1 MIRICVLIAA
11 TNGLISMVMGA
22 FGAHM
27 LKLSVTPSQYDF
39 FTSASNYQLWYSV
52 CTVAIFG
59 LIRTNISPSVENF
72 LKSTCWLFQVGIIL
86 FSGGI
91 YISILT
97 DIKLLSFVIPTGGVA
112 LMLGWIVFILATLR
126 KSERASK

>member
-11 TNGLISMVMGA
+11 INGLMSMVMGA
-22 FGAHM
+22 FGSHM

-39 FTSASNYQLWYSV
+39 FTSASNYQLWYSI
-52 CTVAIFG
+52 CTIAIFG
-59 LIRTNISPSVENF
+59 LIRTNISPPVENL
-72 LKSTCWLFQVGIIL
+72 LKSTCWLFQGGIIL
-86 FSGGI
+86 FSGAI

-97 DIKLLSFVIPTGGVA
+97 DIKLPSFVIPTGGVV

-126 KSERASK
+126 KSERAGK